1 MLFRSLKISEGK
13 YVSIVGWLYI
23 ITQLWLH
30 LQTQVTSHGFFSR
43 NFLHLFLCCSPQ
55 APPTSLLGSVVV
67 NLGYTAYVGNST
79 SPTGIFINSVM
90 FFWRNSLCPVS
101 VGDLTSHVPKA
112 IDETPPR
119 NGDVGIIDARNWGP
133 PFI

>member
-1 MLFRSLKISEGK
+1 M
-13 YVSIVGWLYI
+13 
-23 ITQLWLH
+23 
-30 LQTQVTSHGFFSR
+30 TSHGFFSR
-43 NFLHLFLCCSPQ
+43 SFLHLFLCRSPQ
-55 APPTSLLGSVVV
+55 APPTSLLGSVV
-67 NLGYTAYVGNST
+67 NLGYAAYVGNST

-90 FFWRNSLCPVS
+90 FFWRNSPCPVS